1 MSSQWEASEILSETV
16 GSDEPARRPRK
27 KMPPAESIAEPPSQP
42 AEPPSKLAEP
52 PTRAASPDLPS
63 EATAPDVTSLASP
76 LASPL
81 TVPAVAAAAAPPAV
95 EVAPLDDDEPA
106 PPRPET
112 DDPPAA
118 AKKRRKKKRLGAPK
132 LNAGTKGW
140 RARTPCAGVA
150 TPSVPPPVGPITNAL
165 YKQPVV
171 KFGGASKST
180 PNLRKPDK
188 LWEHWDVRPGA
199 AS

>member
-16 GSDEPARRPRK
+16 GSDEPARRPRT
-27 KMPPAESIAEPPSQP
+27 KMPPAESIGKPAESI

-52 PTRAASPDLPS
+52 PRRAASPDLPS
-63 EATAPDVTSLASP
+63 EATAPDAAS

-106 PPRPET
+106 PLRPET

-180 PNLRKPDK
+180 PNLRKPEK
-188 LWEHWDVRPGA
+188 PWEHWDVRQGA

>member
-16 GSDEPARRPRK
+16 GSDEPARRPRT

-106 PPRPET
+106 PLRPET

-180 PNLRKPDK
+180 PNLRKPEK
-188 LWEHWDVRPGA
+188 PWEHWDVRQGA

>member
-27 KMPPAESIAEPPSQP
+27 KMPPAESI